1 MSEQRVTRKQ
11 VAQQAGVSETIVS
24 YVLNNNRYV
33 SEEKRERVLRAVK
46 ELNYH
51 PSPIA
56 RALKGKRSNHIL
68 FIADQISNEHF
79 GNLVEQMDAIAYDRG
94 FLISLMANRN
104 TREFVSQVISR
115 QTDGIIISSV
125 SFQEKYVQMLV
136 DSSIPVVL
144 IANKAYASL
153 DERVSRVYPG
163 MLQGMQS
170 AVQLLI
176 DRGRQNIVYIDRVSR
191 HGNFS
196 GMDDLRY
203 LGFCTQMEQ
212 SGLPFSKDSIFTGC
226 ATEDELYR
234 ALVHRV
240 RSGARIDGVVGRN
253 DNMACVALEALRDCG
268 LSVPGDVSVIGFD
281 NSRVSRIITPHLTT
295 VEIDR
300 PGMARAIIEMMDAML
315 SGGSPSEAHFSTS
328 LIMRDSV

>member
-1 MSEQRVTRKQ
+1 M
-11 VAQQAGVSETIVS
+11 
-24 YVLNNNRYV
+24 
-33 SEEKRERVLRAVK
+33 
-46 ELNYH
+46 
-51 PSPIA
+51 
-56 RALKGKRSNHIL
+56 
-68 FIADQISNEHF
+68 
-79 GNLVEQMDAIAYDRG
+79 
-94 FLISLMANRN
+94 
-104 TREFVSQVISR
+104 
-115 QTDGIIISSV
+115 
-125 SFQEKYVQMLV
+125 
-136 DSSIPVVL
+136 VL
-144 IANKAYASL
+144 IANKAYEGL
-153 DERVSRVYPG
+153 DARVSRVYPG
-163 MLQGMQS
+163 MLRGMQN

-191 HGNFS
+191 RGHFS

-240 RSGARIDGVVGRN
+240 RSGARIDGVAGRN
-253 DNMACVALEALRDCG
+253 DNLACVALEALQDCG
-268 LSVPGDVSVIGFD
+268 LNVPGDVSVIGFD
-281 NSRVSRIITPHLTT
+281 NARVSRIITPHLTT